1 MMKHERGQRQSG
13 NKDDLHL
20 KKDIRTPQKKKKK
33 FPVMD
38 GGGDVLAGD
47 LFSCGHACM
56 SCPNISPEKGA
67 GRE

>member
-1 MMKHERGQRQSG
+1 M
-13 NKDDLHL
+13 NVDKDKVVIRMINTLRNILEHL
-20 KKDIRTPQKKKKK
+20 KKKKKKK